1 MFRLALLSWCFFASS
16 TAFSNGNS
24 PTQYEIAVSKTYDVE
39 KSSLSQS
46 DAMLTATSLCQT
58 QGKETQVM
66 RISNRIEEQMQ
77 TTTVNFSCI
86 DVP

>member
-1 MFRLALLSWCFFASS
+1 MFRLALLSWWFFASP
-16 TAFSNGNS
+16 TAFSNGNN
-24 PTQYEIAVSKTYDVE
+24 PTQYEIAVSKTYNVV

-58 QGKETQVM
+58 QGKATQVM

>member
-1 MFRLALLSWCFFASS
+1 MFRLALLSWWFFASS
-16 TAFSNGNS
+16 TAFSNS
-24 PTQYEIAVSKTYDVE
+24 DSLTQYEIAISKTYNVK

-77 TTTVNFSCI
+77 TTAVNFSCI
-86 DVP
+86 DAP

>member
-1 MFRLALLSWCFFASS
+1 MFRLASLSWFFFASS

-24 PTQYEIAVSKTYDVE
+24 PTQYESAVSKTYDVE
-39 KSSLSQS
+39 KSSLSES

-66 RISNRIEEQMQ
+66 
-77 TTTVNFSCI
+77 
-86 DVP
+86 

>member
-1 MFRLALLSWCFFASS
+1 MFRLALLSWWFFASS

-24 PTQYEIAVSKTYDVE
+24 PTQYEIAVSETYNVE
-39 KSSLSQS
+39 KSSLSQG
-46 DAMLTATSLCQT
+46 DVMLTATSLCQT